1 MVPRPIFDTNIFGH
15 VEEGLISH
23 SDWRH
28 LLRQRAGRGW
38 PLSAVTALELLVGV
52 HDVPPEKFPRLRK
65 QVELAWRL
73 SNGRILEEPRFLLCK
88 EVLRVPFPPDLVPP
102 SAAKLAQYMDVVRRA
117 RSRQDILEGCVPYKG
132 GWAGL
137 HDTSVLNE
145 LVAGPKKEWA
155 ERVEALADDIY
166 PPWRELFQQTG
177 KRLPPEMRKELASRS
192 AWEAERNRLSESMLR
207 WLNAGTARESVAE
220 ITKRLDA
227 VLEFTLFVVR
237 EFLTG
242 SYSLER
248 HGSDV
253 YDQFQLHY
261 LAIDRFIIVSEDT
274 NLSKRTSRSCQVDR
288 IMSFEKFL
296 QNL

>member
-1 MVPRPIFDTNIFGH
+1 MD
-15 VEEGLISH
+15 
-23 SDWRH
+23 
-28 LLRQRAGRGW
+28 
-38 PLSAVTALELLVGV
+38 
-52 HDVPPEKFPRLRK
+52 
-65 QVELAWRL
+65 
-73 SNGRILEEPRFLLCK
+73 
-88 EVLRVPFPPDLVPP
+88 VLRR
-102 SAAKLAQYMDVVRRA
+102 AK
-117 RSRQDILEGCVPYKG
+117 SRLEILEGLVPYKG
-132 GWAGL
+132 GRAGL
-137 HDTSVLNE
+137 RDTSVLNK

-192 AWEAERNRLSESMLR
+192 TWEAERNRLSESMLR
-207 WLNAGTARESVAE
+207 WLNARTEPESVAE

-237 EFLTG
+237 EFLAG
-242 SYSLER
+242 NYSLEK

-261 LAIDRFIIVSEDT
+261 LAIDRLIIVSEDT
-274 NLSKRTSRSCQVDR
+274 NLSRRISRSCQVDR

-296 QNL
+296 QSL